1 MYVPSHTPLPQS
13 ASDRADGHGS
23 GSSSARSA
31 DDGHGTGMHLQTA
44 AAMALFRC
52 EPDAINGAPDFVC
65 TFANA
70 GAARLFGR
78 HGADMAG
85 LSVQTLVPPVSVV
98 GCVEIL
104 HRVAALGVSEEHELP
119 ALCAGKGVSLH
130 WDIAPI
136 PGGVAI
142 ALTDLH
148 GRSEMD
154 VTIAMVHKE
163 SARADRLSAQVLAQ
177 VSDAYL
183 LLDHELRVVTTNP
196 AADRALGRSEALVDR
211 TLWNVS
217 PPGWEKSRVSA
228 KIESVLV
235 DRAEAHLTLRA
246 PIGPAEGEGKRSHAF
261 DIDVYPAPDGGV
273 AIFWRDVTDRVAL
286 EDFQREFAAHLTSWN
301 QQLQAGAEEQQRLLF
316 LAEAM
321 RADAESANRVKTEFL
336 AVMSH
341 ELRTPLNAIGGYTEL
356 LELGLRGPVTPE
368 QREDLGRIQRNQQ
381 HLLGLITALLNF
393 ARLDTGQLTYDYSD
407 VPVADAVRT
416 AVSLIQ
422 PLVDAKQLQL
432 RVDEC
437 SLDVQMRTDA
447 EKLQQV
453 LLNLLSNAIKF
464 TNAGGEIIVRCAR
477 VSDMVTV
484 AVSDTGVG
492 IPERHLARIFEPFVQ
507 VDVGLSRTVGGV
519 GLGLSIS
526 ANLARALGGS
536 LRVESSEGCGSTFTL
551 SLPVIERS

>member
-23 GSSSARSA
+23 GPSAAPSA
-31 DDGHGTGMHLQTA
+31 DGRNGTGMHPRTA
-44 AAMALFRC
+44 AAMALFKC
-52 EPDAINGAPDFVC
+52 EPSATSGASDFVC

-78 HGADMAG
+78 HNADMAG

-104 HRVAALGVSEEHELP
+104 HRVAAHGVSEEHDLP
-119 ALCAGKGVSLH
+119 ALCRGEGVSLH
-130 WDIAPI
+130 WDIAPM

-142 ALTDLH
+142 ALTDLN
-148 GRSEMD
+148 GRSELD
-154 VTIAMVHKE
+154 VTIAMVHAE

-183 LLDHELRVVTTNP
+183 LLDHELRVLTTNP
-196 AADRALGRSEALVDR
+196 AADRALGRAEELVDR

-217 PPGWEKSRVSA
+217 PPGWAKSRVSA
-228 KIESVLV
+228 KIEGVLV

-246 PIGPAEGEGKRSHAF
+246 PVGPAEGDGGRSHAS

-301 QQLQAGAEEQQRLLF
+301 QQLQAGAEEQQRLLSV
-316 LAEAM
+316 AEAM

-407 VPVADAVRT
+407 VPVADAVRA

-422 PLVDAKQLQL
+422 PLVDSKQLKL
-432 RVDEC
+432 LVDEC
-437 SLDVQMRTDA
+437 SIDVQMRTDA

-464 TNAGGEIIVRCAR
+464 TNAGGEITIRCAR
-477 VSDMVTV
+477 VNDMVTV

-526 ANLARALGGS
+526 ANLARALGGN
-536 LRVESSEGCGSTFTL
+536 LRVESIEGRGSTFTL
-551 SLPVIERS
+551 SLPVIERP